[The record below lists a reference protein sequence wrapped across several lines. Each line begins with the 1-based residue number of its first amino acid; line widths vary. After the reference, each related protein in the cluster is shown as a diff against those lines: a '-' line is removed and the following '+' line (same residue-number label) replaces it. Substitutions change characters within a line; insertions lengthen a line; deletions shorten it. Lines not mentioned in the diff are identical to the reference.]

1 MGASAGIGLV
11 AGAGRSAG
19 VSQAIRAPM
28 RLAAASDQART
39 APMGPAS
46 AASERLRNVLAEDP
60 PERPFDRDAELV
72 LIGFSA
78 KHA

>member
-1 MGASAGIGLV
+1 
-11 AGAGRSAG
+11 
-19 VSQAIRAPM
+19 
-28 RLAAASDQART
+28 
-39 APMGPAS
+39 MGPAS